1 MSVCSLI
8 LTTLLVLEKKVRT
21 QSAALGKVGKICS
34 SLGCPLYPS
43 QDHTLLPIL
52 FFAVTAIALVLFLA
66 VVQRNVTCLLN
77 TVRCDSEHFHVNQ
90 NHLFQLFR
98 PQLGCHMEQ

>member
-8 LTTLLVLEKKVRT
+8 LTTLLVLEKKVRM
-21 QSAALGKVGKICS
+21 QSAALDKVGKICS

-77 TVRCDSEHFHVNQ
+77 TVRCDSERFHVNQ
-90 NHLFQLFR
+90 NRLFQLFR